1 MVSVVQIFNWSIITP
16 YIRELSNSDFLIY
29 LCNTQN
35 LEFSLEFLAEYGLF
49 LAKVVTSIIGLGVL
63 IAIIASAGQKNRHAG
78 DKGEL
83 EITPLNDQYD
93 EISKAMS
100 MALLDPKSKK
110 AETKKRRKAQKKQA
124 KAEQKK
130 SPDETLEQ
138 KRVFVVKFNG
148 NVSASAVTNLRE
160 EVTAILT
167 QAKPEDE
174 VVVKLESSGGMVHSY
189 GLASSQLDR
198 LRKKGIPITIC
209 VDKVAA
215 SGGYMMACVGDKIL
229 AAPFAVIGSI
239 GVVAQLPNFHRLL
252 KKNDIDFELLTAGEH
267 KRTLT
272 VFGENTEQGREK
284 FIEDLQDTHQLFKSY
299 VAERRPKIDID
310 KVATGDVWFGSRAL
324 ELSLVDELMTSDEYL
339 TQQATDSKLYEI
351 NYVQKKKLPQKL
363 GIAAEQSADRL
374 INKWWNRLTDSSNI
388 YK

>member
-1 MVSVVQIFNWSIITP
+1 M
-16 YIRELSNSDFLIY
+16 
-29 LCNTQN
+29 
-35 LEFSLEFLAEYGLF
+35 EFSLEFLAEYGLF
-49 LAKVVTSIIGLGVL
+49 LAKTVT
-63 IAIIASAGQKNRHAG
+63 AIVGFGILVAIVAGASQKNRQGG

-83 EITPLNDQYD
+83 EIHPLNDQYD
-93 EISKAMS
+93 EINKAMS
-100 MALLDPKSKK
+100 LALVDSSMQK
-110 AETKKRRKAQKKQA
+110 AKAKKRRKEEKKLA
-124 KAEQKK
+124 KSKK
-130 SPDETLEQ
+130 KNADSGAGDE
-138 KRVFVVKFNG
+138 KRVFVLKFNG
-148 NVSASAVTNLRE
+148 NVSASAVTNMRE

-167 QAKPEDE
+167 QATAQDE

-198 LRKKGIPITIC
+198 LRKQNIPITIC

-252 KKNDIDFELLTAGEH
+252 KKNDVDFELLTAGEH

-272 VFGENTEQGREK
+272 IFGENTEQGREK

-299 VAERRPKIDID
+299 VAERRPQIDID
-310 KVATGDVWFGSRAL
+310 KVATGEVWFGSRAL
-324 ELSLVDELMTSDEYL
+324 ELALVDELMTSDEYL
-339 TQQATDSKLYEI
+339 THSAKESKVFEI
-351 NYVQKKKLPQKL
+351 NYVQKKKLPQRL
-363 GIAAEQSADRL
+363 GIAAEESADRL
-374 INKWWNRLTDSSNI
+374 LVKWWGRLTNSSNI

>member
-1 MVSVVQIFNWSIITP
+1 MEV
-16 YIRELSNSDFLIY
+16 
-29 LCNTQN
+29 
-35 LEFSLEFLAEYGLF
+35 LAEYFLF
-49 LAKVVTSIIGLGVL
+49 LAKIITAIVGFAVLVAIVASTS
-63 IAIIASAGQKNRHAG
+63 QKNRQNG
-78 DKGEL
+78 ERGEL
-83 EITPLNDQYD
+83 EINPLNDQYD
-93 EISKAMS
+93 DVSEAMATA
-100 MALLDPKSKK
+100 MLDPISQK
-110 AETKKRRKAQKKQA
+110 AKAKTAKKQRV
-124 KAEQKK
+124 KSERKKLQPDDEQK
-130 SPDETLEQ
+130 

-148 NVSASAVTNLRE
+148 NVSASAVANLRE
-160 EVTAILT
+160 EVTAILS
-167 QAKPEDE
+167 QARPQDE

-215 SGGYMMACVGDKIL
+215 SGGYMMACVGDKI

-252 KKNDIDFELLTAGEH
+252 KKHDIDFELLTAGEH

-284 FIEDLQDTHQLFKSY
+284 FLEDLQDTHQLFKSY
-299 VAERRPKIDID
+299 VAERRPNIDME

-324 ELSLVDELMTSDEYL
+324 ELSLVDQLMTSDEYL
-339 TQQATDSKLYEI
+339 TERAKESKVYEI
-351 NYVQKKKLPQKL
+351 NYVQKKKLPQRL

-374 INKWWNRLTDSSNI
+374 VTKWWNRLTDSANI

>member
-1 MVSVVQIFNWSIITP
+1 MLIGIFSR
-16 YIRELSNSDFLIY
+16 YYLIY
-29 LCNTQN
+29 IYSQFNTQN
-35 LEFSLEFLAEYGLF
+35 MEFSLEILAEYCLF
-49 LAKVVTSIIGLGVL
+49 LAKVVTAIVGFGV
-63 IAIIASAGQKNRHAG
+63 IVAIIASASQKNKQTAE
-78 DKGEL
+78 KGEL
-83 EITPLNDQYD
+83 QISPLNDQYD
-93 EISKAMS
+93 EISEAMS
-100 MALLDPKSKK
+100 TAMLDPVSQK
-110 AETKKRRKAQKKQA
+110 AEAKKIRKEKKQRA
-124 KAEQKK
+124 KSEGKQSKTEAEEK
-130 SPDETLEQ
+130 

-148 NVSASAVTNLRE
+148 NVSASAVANLRE

-167 QAKPEDE
+167 QAKPQDE

-198 LRKKGIPITIC
+198 LRKQSIPITIC

-229 AAPFAVIGSI
+229 AAPFAIIGSI

-252 KKNDIDFELLTAGEH
+252 KKHDIDFELLTAGEH

-284 FIEDLQDTHQLFKSY
+284 FLEDLQDTHSLFKSY
-299 VAERRPKIDID
+299 VAERRPNIDID
-310 KVATGDVWFGSRAL
+310 KVATGDVWFGTRAL

-339 TQQATDSKLYEI
+339 TQQAKESKVYEI
-351 NYVQKKKLPQKL
+351 NYLQKKKLPQRL
-363 GIAAEQSADRL
+363 GLAAEQSADRL
-374 INKWWNRLTDSSNI
+374 ITKWWNRLTDSANI

>member
-1 MVSVVQIFNWSIITP
+1 M
-16 YIRELSNSDFLIY
+16 
-29 LCNTQN
+29 
-35 LEFSLEFLAEYGLF
+35 EFLAEYGLF
-49 LAKVVTSIIGLGVL
+49 LAKVVTSIVGFGLIV
-63 IAIIASAGQKNRHAG
+63 AIITNAGQKSNQG
-78 DKGEL
+78 DDKGEL

-100 MALLDPKSKK
+100 MALLDSKSKK
-110 AETKKRRKAQKKQA
+110 AEAKKLRKAQKKQA
-124 KAEQKK
+124 KVERKK
-130 SPDETLEQ
+130 SPDETIDQ

-198 LRKKGIPITIC
+198 LRKKGIPITVC

-339 TQQATDSKLYEI
+339 TQQAKESKLYAI
-351 NYVQKKKLPQKL
+351 NYVQKKKLPQRL

>member
-1 MVSVVQIFNWSIITP
+1 
-16 YIRELSNSDFLIY
+16 
-29 LCNTQN
+29 
-35 LEFSLEFLAEYGLF
+35 
-49 LAKVVTSIIGLGVL
+49 
-63 IAIIASAGQKNRHAG
+63 
-78 DKGEL
+78 
-83 EITPLNDQYD
+83 
-93 EISKAMS
+93 MS

-110 AETKKRRKAQKKQA
+110 AETKKLRKAQKKQA

-198 LRKKGIPITIC
+198 LRKKGIPITVC

-324 ELSLVDELMTSDEYL
+324 ELSLVDGLMTSDEYL